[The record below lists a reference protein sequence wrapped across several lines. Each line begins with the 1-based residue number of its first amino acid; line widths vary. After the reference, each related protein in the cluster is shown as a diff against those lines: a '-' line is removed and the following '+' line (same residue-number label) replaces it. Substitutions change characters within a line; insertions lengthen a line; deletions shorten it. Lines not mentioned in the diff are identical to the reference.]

1 MPDPIQRAAS
11 PTSPR
16 PSTSVQQGEAS
27 GRASPPRSTNTPE
40 DGLSALRIGSRS
52 SASSSASPAA
62 PRNLPPARAN
72 SPSAPVD
79 TRPNPQETLNGA
91 LARAATYHRFMD
103 RVSGKDATEAQW
115 PMLARTGQ
123 QMWQNATR
131 GLAADA
137 ELAPHFRHRVDVREA
152 REALEVQRALGS
164 AWYLAYRDEQAVT
177 PAILSRP
184 LLEDDADPETVQRYR
199 DELVQQLDIYRAHVS
214 LTGSMGAEA
223 ADGLKRGLIARNLA
237 GVADFA
243 AVCRQVFDS
252 RRVMD
257 LTTLRLYSYRGE
269 MAPALAEA
277 LALHTNQTVENLQA
291 YIASRGVLT
300 HEPVDRQA
308 LPEALERM
316 ASVREQFV
324 TSGER
329 LCMAAAEAID
339 DGSEQWQVMLECAD
353 AVRALASSLGDLM
366 QSATK
371 RAQLEAAEAA
381 AESSSTPAP
390 PEQPSASSTAAAK
403 PAAGRNRTRRRRP
416 ASAAPAAA
424 AAAAP
429 PPPEPR
435 ALAAKSARQALAK
448 SRPLTREMAAQAG
461 AVRIAR
467 DLRAD
472 TSTVDLMSKHQA
484 PPTFVAETIR
494 SSFTKWFGDEQQ
506 LRAARQSLAA
516 LPPADAAAP
525 ELRELAAQLDE
536 RIGALELMLQQL
548 DVDEADGIKAWALP
562 KEKDLERLLDF
573 GQIAH
578 VSAPRLL
585 PSDGDTATEGTL
597 FEMVITPQPL
607 STGEPAQ
614 PLFLHLHA
622 KSLAS
627 PGDVPQLARN
637 QFSSVHVKTNAQK
650 NLGPKWEQ
658 IQKKLG
664 YDDKV
669 HRGVVGAD
677 MLTKLTKLAE
687 GANA

>member
-16 PSTSVQQGEAS
+16 PGTSVQQGEAS

-52 SASSSASPAA
+52 SASSSASQAA
-62 PRNLPPARAN
+62 PRNLPPARA
-72 SPSAPVD
+72 SSSSAPVA
-79 TRPNPQETLNGA
+79 TRPDPAATLEA
-91 LARAATYHRFMD
+91 AVARAANYQRFTD
-103 RVSGKDATEAQW
+103 RLAEQKISRATHG
-115 PMLARTGQ
+115 PMLARSGQ
-123 QMWQNATR
+123 QMWENART

-137 ELAPHFRHRVDVREA
+137 ELAPDLRYRDDIREA
-152 REALEVQRALGS
+152 RQSLESQRAMGS
-164 AWYLAYRDEQAVT
+164 ALYLSYRDHQDVAPAV
-177 PAILSRP
+177 LRRP
-184 LLEDDADPETVQRYR
+184 LPDMDADAQTMQRYR
-199 DELVQQLDIYRAHVS
+199 GELTEQLDIYRADLKLVKS
-214 LTGSMGAEA
+214 TRADAAEGAKRDMVHPALAGEA
-223 ADGLKRGLIARNLA
+223 DFYGVCHETFSSRRIMNLA
-237 GVADFA
+237 
-243 AVCRQVFDS
+243 
-252 RRVMD
+252 
-257 LTTLRLYSYRGE
+257 TLRLLSYRDE
-269 MAPALAEA
+269 MSPALVDAVISHSTLLAEHRQSYRAAYDVLMHEA
-277 LALHTNQTVENLQA
+277 LD
-291 YIASRGVLT
+291 
-300 HEPVDRQA
+300 PQA

-316 ASVREQFV
+316 ANVREQFAA
-324 TSGER
+324 SGES
-329 LCMAAAEAID
+329 LCLAAAEAMD
-339 DGSEQWQVMLECAD
+339 DGSEQWTLALECAD
-353 AVRALASSLGDLM
+353 ATRELTSALEDLM
-366 QSATK
+366 QNAVK
-371 RAQLEAAEAA
+371 RAAKTAAEAAEA
-381 AESSSTPAP
+381 SSS
-390 PEQPSASSTAAAK
+390 AAAPQEPP
-403 PAAGRNRTRRRRP
+403 PAAASEPARPAGGRNRTRRRRP
-416 ASAAPAAA
+416 ASTAA

-435 ALAAKSARQALAK
+435 ALAAKAARQALAK
-448 SRPLTREMAAQAG
+448 SRPLTREMAAQAD
-461 AVRIAR
+461 AVSIAR

-472 TSTVDLMSKHQA
+472 TSTVDLLSKYPA
-484 PPTFVAETIR
+484 PPTFVAQAIR

-536 RIGALELMLQQL
+536 RIGALDLMRQEL
-548 DVDEADGIKAWALP
+548 DIDEADAIKASEFP

-578 VSAPRLL
+578 VSAPRML

-622 KSLAS
+622 KSLVS
-627 PGDVPQLARN
+627 LGDVPQLARN

-664 YDDKV
+664 HDDKV
-669 HRGVVGAD
+669 HRGAVGAD
-677 MLTKLTKLAE
+677 MLSKLTDFA
-687 GANA
+687 AASNA